1 MPAVTVTSAPP
12 LLVTSE
18 VSGLTGL
25 LCEIGLIS
33 SVALGDNS
41 TLEFSFALPHVRP
54 QYDAVLACFTAPGM
68 ALQPGGVSV
77 ASATEYHNGARR
89 PISADLMPE
98 VDTLTIPDALANDP
112 YFAESYRQTR
122 YDDIPRSDPA
132 LGDVVSWNGD
142 RDAGYTRSA
151 ADNCVM
157 LSAEWQSDRIYTVGL
172 DYPNPP
178 AGAGNHLGL
187 WIAPLSGGAGADDDP
202 ASGWSYTI
210 RGHKYGMVCG
220 CGTSDD
226 AGTTD
231 SRSCAENTGAEL
243 DGSNSLDRTT
253 PAVEATMQ
261 GSTEPGGAFG
271 PKRQANAATALA
283 QQLCDTFSAEKTKL
297 EAGEMSDQLVRSSP
311 APFSPFPPVR
321 FVRECACGLS

>member
-112 YFAESYRQTR
+112 
-122 YDDIPRSDPA
+122 DIAFLAALHAFVLLTFFSLPSDPEGCLVSLSTRA
-132 LGDVVSWNGD
+132 SILMGTWYLPGLLG
-142 RDAGYTRSA
+142 
-151 ADNCVM
+151 
-157 LSAEWQSDRIYTVGL
+157 
-172 DYPNPP
+172 
-178 AGAGNHLGL
+178 
-187 WIAPLSGGAGADDDP
+187 
-202 ASGWSYTI
+202 
-210 RGHKYGMVCG
+210 
-220 CGTSDD
+220 
-226 AGTTD
+226 
-231 SRSCAENTGAEL
+231 
-243 DGSNSLDRTT
+243 
-253 PAVEATMQ
+253 
-261 GSTEPGGAFG
+261 PG
-271 PKRQANAATALA
+271 PSVLRK
-283 QQLCDTFSAEKTKL
+283 
-297 EAGEMSDQLVRSSP
+297 
-311 APFSPFPPVR
+311 
-321 FVRECACGLS
+321 